1 MAGDVRYGARFF
13 FCYLVFAKVYIY
25 GLYTYIMQLV
35 AENERIGTRSTGR
48 LSARKLSPV
57 IRMLETSAVIRD
69 HDRRRRDGAGRKL
82 KFSTLELVVLLFY
95 MEVKQLTFDGLRE
108 LLEGRGGQRILANL
122 GMHRGPDGRYALP
135 SDGWLSEFR
144 NHEYPLI
151 RLELEREIR
160 DSVLERYR
168 GERKVI
174 TVDSTPLEGS
184 RYSPWAYNPH
194 YEIRMAKAHMVMV
207 NGIPVISSFTDG
219 NGYDNN
225 EFLALLDRFDGAR
238 IRDARFV
245 SDGGYCSRETYLKT
259 FLRTGC
265 LMSSNIRSDASIHKD
280 ALWGNVLRRYGRLYR
295 EHGFVPTAWTT
306 PGFIINFLAEHG
318 EGKLAGWALR
328 NLDVMR
334 PDAVH
339 REDAR
344 ARHVCETVHHAM
356 KRWVSFDVRGLWRKY
371 AEVRNYFR
379 ILVCTLLCIL
389 FKAYDC

>member
-1 MAGDVRYGARFF
+1 
-13 FCYLVFAKVYIY
+13 
-25 GLYTYIMQLV
+25 MQLV
-35 AENERIGTRSTGR
+35 AEKDRIEVRSTGR
-48 LSARKLSPV
+48 LTARKMGP
-57 IRMLETSAVIRD
+57 IIDMLRSSTVIRD
-69 HDRRRRDGAGRKL
+69 YDYGRRDDAGRRL
-82 KFSTLELVVLLFY
+82 KFSTAEIVALLLY
-95 MEVKQLTFDGLRE
+95 MEVKRLTFDGLRE
-108 LLEGRGGQRILANL
+108 TLEGRGGQRILANL

-160 DSVLERYR
+160 DSVFLRYK
-168 GERKVI
+168 GVRKVI

-184 RYSPWAYNPH
+184 RYSSWAYNPH

-219 NGYDNN
+219 NGYDNK
-225 EFLALLDRFDGAR
+225 EFLALLDRFDGSR

-245 SDGGYCSRETYLKT
+245 SDGGYCNHETYLKT

-280 ALWGNVLRRYGRLYR
+280 ALWGNVLRRYNRLNRVNGYR
-295 EHGFVPTAWTT
+295 PSGWAT
-306 PGFIINFLAEHG
+306 PDFIIGFLANHG

-328 NLDVMR
+328 NLDIMR
-334 PDAVH
+334 PDPVH
-339 REDAR
+339 REDAL

-356 KRWVSFDVRGLWRKY
+356 KRWVSFDVRGLWRRY
-371 AEVRNYFR
+371 AEVRSCFR
-379 ILVCTLLCIL
+379 ILVCTLLCVL